1 MNKRIYRLAVCACIM
16 SLVFWLTACSGG
28 GSSDSGSSGVTYT
41 GQTSAATISEDNAGS
56 LAASALDAGSSNSTF
71 SLNGFAALDGAE
83 PGADAAGRPLLLGI
97 ARTLEDAVE
106 FVDFSA
112 ASEPD
117 VSAAA
122 QTRNG
127 TLSGECGGSASYSIS
142 VDSGTG
148 AFSGSFSFSG
158 YCVDDLTVNGGASF
172 SGAVNTSTEQLE
184 SFTFSFS
191 AITATSGSESVSMNG
206 SITISASTST
216 MTMNMTIR
224 DNTTGWTCKVVN
236 YRMIVNDYGT
246 YSEYSVSGRF
256 FDQDYGY
263 VDLETNQSFRVYA
276 GDDYPSSGVLTLYG
290 ENGSAGGRTKAVLTA
305 VDATQCR
312 VEVDGDGDGT
322 YEVTVDPV
330 LWSDL

>member
-1 MNKRIYRLAVCACIM
+1 MKKRMYCLAVCAGILC
-16 SLVFWLTACSGG
+16 LVFWLTACSGG
-28 GSSDSGSSGVTYT
+28 GSSDSGSSGITYT
-41 GQTSAATISEDNAGS
+41 GQTSAAAISEDNAGS
-56 LAASALDAGSSNSTF
+56 LAASALDAGSSNSAF
-71 SLNGFAALDGAE
+71 SLNGFAALDGAD
-83 PGADAAGRPLLLGI
+83 PGSDAAHGPLLLGI

-122 QTRNG
+122 QTRDG

-158 YCVDDLTVNGGASF
+158 YCVGDLTVNGGASF
-172 SGAVNTSTEQLE
+172 SGDVNTSTEQLE
-184 SFTFSFS
+184 SFTFSFN
-191 AITATSGSESVSMNG
+191 AITATSGSESVTMNG
-206 SITISASTST
+206 SISISASTST
-216 MTMNMTIR
+216 MTMNMTIQ

-236 YRMIVNDYGT
+236 YQMIVNDYGT

-256 FDQDYGY
+256 FDPDYGY
-263 VDLETNQSFRVYA
+263 VDLETNQTFRVYA

-290 ENGSAGGRTKAVLTA
+290 EDGSAGGRTSAVLTA

-312 VEVDGDGDGT
+312 VEVDGDGDGV
-322 YEVTVDPV
+322 YEVTVYPV